1 MHYKKPQYYDNFT
14 CIADRCPDTCCAGW
28 QIVIDDISLENYGK
42 ISGTFGERLQK
53 SIDWEEGIFR
63 QNQRRCAFLNQENL
77 CDLYRELG
85 ADSLCDTC
93 RMYPR
98 HVEEYE
104 DLREFSLSLSCP
116 VAAEMILGCKEQV
129 RFLEE
134 EDDVEEQEE
143 EYEDFDIILFDW
155 LEEAREVLL
164 EVIQDRSLPV
174 SARMLVLLNV
184 SFLSQ
189 KALDQGILLEMDL
202 RAEIEKAVSESRKTG
217 VQKQGEKVF
226 QNKILLLKDL
236 QKLEV
241 LREEWTELLHRLEK
255 NLYAR
260 GVEDYEA
267 LREEFL
273 ESVQETSSQKKQ
285 WEIYEEQLL
294 VFFVYTYFCG
304 AVYDDMI
311 YTKAVLA
318 VFSVLWI
325 EELWM
330 ERWLSKG
337 QKLEFQDM
345 VQVAYTYAREIEH
358 SDENLNLLEEFFDTR
373 TVYYP
378 EKMEGIIWYQLER

>member
-202 RAEIEKAVSESRKTG
+202 SAEVEKAVSESRKTS

-337 QKLEFQDM
+337 KKLEFQDM

>member
-85 ADSLCDTC
+85 ADRLCDTC

-202 RAEIEKAVSESRKTG
+202 RAEVEKAVSESRKTS

>member
-53 SIDWEEGIFR
+53 SIDWKEGIFR

-143 EYEDFDIILFDW
+143 YEDFDIILFDW

-202 RAEIEKAVSESRKTG
+202 RAEVEKAVSESRKTS

>member
-53 SIDWEEGIFR
+53 SIDWKEGIFR

-85 ADSLCDTC
+85 ADRLCDTC

-202 RAEIEKAVSESRKTG
+202 RAEVEKAVSESRKTS

-378 EKMEGIIWYQLER
+378 EKMEGIIWYQVER

>member
-1 MHYKKPQYYDNFT
+1 MHYKKPQYYDNFI

-134 EDDVEEQEE
+134 EDDVEEQVE

-174 SARMLVLLNV
+174 SAHMLVLLNV

-202 RAEIEKAVSESRKTG
+202 RAEVEKAVSESRKTS

-337 QKLEFQDM
+337 KKLEFQDM

>member
-53 SIDWEEGIFR
+53 SIDWKEGIFR

-85 ADSLCDTC
+85 ADRLCDTC

-202 RAEIEKAVSESRKTG
+202 SAEVEKAVSESRKTS